1 MRTPPKPAHVV
12 GFFIGLAI
20 SWACID
26 AGMRAPSAP
35 PVACTPTPALAQN

>member
-12 GFFIGLAI
+12 GFFIGLAL

-26 AGMRAPSAP
+26 AGMRDPGVTRPAPVSQG
-35 PVACTPTPALAQN
+35 LAQD